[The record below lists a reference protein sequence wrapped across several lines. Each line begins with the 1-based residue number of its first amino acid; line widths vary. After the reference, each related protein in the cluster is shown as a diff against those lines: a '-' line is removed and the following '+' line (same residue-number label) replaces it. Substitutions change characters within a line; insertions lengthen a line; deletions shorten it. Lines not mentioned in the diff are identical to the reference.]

1 MTFFSEDIKLFP
13 IAFLAGVLCKIFAL
27 LNKLF
32 CLAVIPVTS
41 VFLSHIYKWIPIVLQ
56 SWSGSFEL
64 TLCVKYW
71 FRSSCIFCSFYTT
84 HVTNRQGFLLLL
96 LFLLHLVEWWGDI
109 YIYLCHMKK
118 KLVTDLRLFL
128 WRFRSTVSWLSDI
141 IWSFNP

>member
-41 VFLSHIYKWIPIVLQ
+41 VFLSDIYKWIPIVLQ
-56 SWSGSFEL
+56 SWPGSFEL

-96 LFLLHLVEWWGDI
+96 LLLLHPVEWWGDI
-109 YIYLCHMKK
+109 SLSYEKK
-118 KLVTDLRLFL
+118 IGYRPKVVPLKVH
-128 WRFRSTVSWLSDI
+128 WSTVSWLCDI

>member
-13 IAFLAGVLCKIFAL
+13 IAFLEGVLCKIFAL

-56 SWSGSFEL
+56 SWPGSFEL

-96 LFLLHLVEWWGDI
+96 LLLLHPVEWWGDI

-118 KLVTDLRLFL
+118 KLVTDLRLFK
-128 WRFRSTVSWLSDI
+128 WRFRSTVSRLSDI